1 MGDQS
6 RFFGTK
12 TKKKIQKKKI
22 SSPAN
27 PCSTHSLFSNGIPV
41 PGCLCLR
48 VSFSP
53 PSLCS
58 PSLSLFA
65 LDLRSP
71 SLASP
76 SLLPLS
82 LLLPPPA
89 PSPFTA
95 PSPRLSRLAPL
106 LCPGLGAP
114 APWRLATRSAG
125 ARRNSDTLQQRWRRL
140 GGGSSSAAVALA
152 PGNSGLMVSST
163 TGSLRSAAHHPGT
176 SLPPWP
182 ETDWIPGLVSTL
194 KPTKPMKPPRPLLP

>member
-1 MGDQS
+1 MGNQS

-12 TKKKIQKKKI
+12 TKKKNQKKKFLL
-22 SSPAN
+22 PLTLARL
-27 PCSTHSLFSNGIPV
+27 THFFLMEFQCQGACACVCLSL
-41 PGCLCLR
+41 L
-48 VSFSP
+48 

-125 ARRNSDTLQQRWRRL
+125 ARRSSDTLQQPWRRL

-182 ETDWIPGLVSTL
+182 ETDLIPGLVSTL
-194 KPTKPMKPPRPLLP
+194 KPTKPIKPPRPLLP